1 MEEEYEELCG
11 RPEVGDQFL
20 AQNVFA
26 INSDGLYDFDN
37 KITEGAVRR
46 KLG

>member
-1 MEEEYEELCG
+1 MAEEYEELSG

-20 AQNVFA
+20 ALNVFA
-26 INSDGLYDFDN
+26 INSDGLYDFDS
-37 KITEGAVRR
+37 KVTEGAVRR